1 MGMNTANKLLIGL
14 LVAAIATATS
24 PVQAAGFAGGDYGG
38 WTVAKIDEACGMT
51 MEYEGAGSTRLSIFE
66 RYDGR
71 RFAIV
76 DNDLWSAKEGEAFAI
91 KAELGEWVYTLPAEG
106 STPTG
111 GRRGLLFLVSDDFLR
126 DFAASSGLTLRR
138 GQTLID
144 DLSLKGSA
152 AGVGALK
159 RCLEDLKQERAAA
172 ERERSRLSHI
182 PGDPFAPAPSER
194 EAIGLAPVVPSVD
207 EFPSAALRS
216 AATGQVH
223 YRLIIGSDDKMKECR
238 ITEGS
243 GVSALDQE
251 SCSLLARKKPW
262 IGRGAVGGEDRHFT
276 GVVDWRR

>member
-152 AGVGALK
+152 A
-159 RCLEDLKQERAAA
+159 A

-182 PGDPFAPAPSER
+182 PGDPFAHAPSER

-262 IGRGAVGGEDRHFT
+262 IGRGAVGGEDRHFI